1 MYTTNTLTLTSTQ
14 GLKASII
21 KYALVTGSMF
31 GIYYLLVGRYYPE
44 GIKITAVTTGLV
56 ILAYTLLKVSL
67 SLRNDRLLLQ
77 TTFFKQNNIT
87 YIDGA
92 KVALYGKIRAKDTP
106 IVSPITQTPCVF
118 YKYGMYHWILRKT
131 GKGSRKDKEY
141 FYSGHCLAPTSLDIG
156 YKHINILSV
165 PLIKNFP
172 ELICKFDTTTYAYF
186 ANATEYIKANQLT
199 KLDTHSITHIR
210 HALTSAK
217 ETMLDQDGSNRSD
230 TSFKDYNPPIEQLE
244 LEEVLIKEGDDVCVI
259 GVWNSAKN
267 GLIAD
272 YGIASLTL
280 FKGLP
285 QTIIQTFSKQ
295 ITGLYFLS
303 FTLIVAAHCYIGYYA
318 IELYKLEEPLSNL
331 LHTMLNSFVP

>member
-1 MYTTNTLTLTSTQ
+1 MYTKNTLTLTSTPD
-14 GLKASII
+14 LKASIL
-21 KYALVTGSMF
+21 KYALIAGGLF
-31 GIYYLLVGRYYPE
+31 GFYYLLVGRYYPE
-44 GIKITAVTTGLV
+44 GIKITVITTGLV
-56 ILAYTLLKVSL
+56 ILAYILLKACL
-67 SLRNDRLLLQ
+67 SLRNDKLLLQ
-77 TTFFKQNNIT
+77 TTLFKQNNIT
-87 YIDGA
+87 YIDGT

-106 IVSPITQTPCVF
+106 VVSPITQTPCVF

-156 YKHINILSV
+156 YKHVNILSV
-165 PLIKNFP
+165 PIIKNFP
-172 ELICKFDTTTYAYF
+172 ELTCKFDATNYAYF
-186 ANATEYIKANQLT
+186 ANATEYIKTTPLT

-295 ITGLYFLS
+295 ITGLCFLS
-303 FTLIVAAHCYIGYYA
+303 LALVIAAHFYIGYYA
-318 IELYKLEEPLSNL
+318 IQLYKLEEPINNL
-331 LHTMLNSFVP
+331 LHTLLNSLVL